1 MATQPILQPTKK
13 GTCETKEIL
22 IKDLDTFGESDEVE
36 VMLEEQAILRSN
48 HADGVIPMFGIA
60 LQFVKKTSIRL
71 APSVLKIDVRIFFVT
86 QRLLA
91 PAYVLLF
98 V

>member
-1 MATQPILQPTKK
+1 
-13 GTCETKEIL
+13 
-22 IKDLDTFGESDEVE
+22 
-36 VMLEEQAILRSN
+36 MLEEQAILRSD

-60 LQFVKKTSIRL
+60 IQFVKKTSILL
-71 APSVLKIDVRIFFVT
+71 APSVLKIVRLFFVT